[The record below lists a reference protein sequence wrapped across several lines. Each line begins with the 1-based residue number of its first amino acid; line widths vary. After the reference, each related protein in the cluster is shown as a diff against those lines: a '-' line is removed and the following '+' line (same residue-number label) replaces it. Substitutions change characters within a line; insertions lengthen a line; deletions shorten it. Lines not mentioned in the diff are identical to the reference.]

1 MIRFGVA
8 QSAVFGQ
15 DARERF
21 MAEMVA
27 HCREYSPHLCKTLD
41 AAGLAAAVRRA
52 VERAEAD
59 GWSLRGPVRLY
70 VDLSLLFGSGFA
82 DDPQYPGARAL
93 AHAGDELARSEAL
106 HAWACEYLR
115 RVGGPDNAY
124 TRASLARLAAADEST
139 LTVGADRFGAD
150 VLQLLK
156 TMHPEKY
163 AYTGDAP
170 LLALIAAA
178 DERARS
184 VHGFRSARA
193 VLVLAVLMFAF
204 GHECDRDPLYPWIE
218 RTLVDA
224 DGDRDALAVK
234 LERRARIWLRAVL
247 KHTRGDEQ

>member
-1 MIRFGVA
+1 
-8 QSAVFGQ
+8 
-15 DARERF
+15 
-21 MAEMVA
+21 MAEMVT

-59 GWSLRGPVRLY
+59 GWTLRGPIRLY
-70 VDLSLLFGSGFA
+70 IDLSLLFGSGFA
-82 DDPQYPGARAL
+82 DDPQYPGAMAL
-93 AHAGDELARSEAL
+93 ARDVTGDELMRSEAL
-106 HAWACEYLR
+106 HVWACEYLR

-124 TRASLARLAAADEST
+124 TRASLERLAAADEST
-139 LTVGADRFGAD
+139 LTVGTERFAAD
-150 VLQLLK
+150 VLHLLK

-163 AYTGDAP
+163 AYTGEAP

-224 DGDRDALAVK
+224 DGDRDALAMK
-234 LERRARIWLRAVL
+234 LERRSRIWLRAVL
-247 KHTRGDEQ
+247 KNVGRGEP